1 MTGSSSDSSSSSSR
15 YSSTNK
21 DSRKNPIDALFNDEK
36 QRRKPVKS
44 NSVKQKL
51 FFSCFAFGASVLFVD
66 TILKNNLLPSDKASF
81 LSKVI
86 FPFTY
91 PISALKRITNYWTE
105 IDDTLLLGCAP
116 MAFLGHP
123 NSLYKQNV
131 RGVINL
137 CDEYQG
143 PKEAY
148 SELGIEQ
155 LYLPTIDHSEPSYPQ
170 IITAVDFISKYK
182 MRGERVLVHCKAGH
196 ARSAS
201 IALCWLLNEDPTL
214 APPVS

>member
-1 MTGSSSDSSSSSSR
+1 
-15 YSSTNK
+15 
-21 DSRKNPIDALFNDEK
+21 
-36 QRRKPVKS
+36 
-44 NSVKQKL
+44 
-51 FFSCFAFGASVLFVD
+51 
-66 TILKNNLLPSDKASF
+66 
-81 LSKVI
+81 
-86 FPFTY
+86 
-91 PISALKRITNYWTE
+91 
-105 IDDTLLLGCAP
+105 

-123 NSLYKQNV
+123 KTLYKQNV

-170 IITAVDFISKYK
+170 MITAVDFISKYK

-214 APPVS
+214 APPAANMALEGKRNVKDSMYLRDNVRKFHLQLLKSRELNKSDSTDDICSDNDDDNNEDCGKDE

>member
-1 MTGSSSDSSSSSSR
+1 MTGSSSDPSSSSSR
-15 YSSTNK
+15 YFSTSK
-21 DSRKNPIDALFNDEK
+21 KNEGGKAT
-36 QRRKPVKS
+36 QS
-44 NSVKQKL
+44 NSGTRKL
-51 FFSCFAFGASVLFVD
+51 FLSCFAFGASVLFAD
-66 TILKNNLLPSDKASF
+66 TILKNNLLSSDKASF

-91 PISALKRITNYWTE
+91 PVSALKRISNYWTE
-105 IDDTLLLGCAP
+105 IDETLLLGCAP
-116 MAFLGHP
+116 MNFLGHP
-123 NSLYKQNV
+123 EKLYEQNV

-148 SELGIEQ
+148 SQLGIEQ
-155 LYLPTIDHSEPSYPQ
+155 LYLPVIDHNEPSYLQ
-170 IITAVDFISKYK
+170 MTTAVDFISKYK

-201 IALCWLLNEDPTL
+201 IALCWLINEDPL
-214 APPVS
+214 LSPPVSRK